1 MENNDIS
8 KIIRDIIEG
17 TYKPRQGEN
26 PVFTRSTPLD
36 TAVSDAV
43 KSNPELLELA
53 KPAIVEEFGK
63 DKFNLDDNAE
73 ATYAL
78 LRYMRRRIM

>member
-1 MENNDIS
+1 MKNNDIDT
-8 KIIRDIIEG
+8 IIRDIIDG
-17 TYKPRQGEN
+17 TYKPKQGEN
-26 PVFTRSTPLD
+26 PVFTRSNPLE
-36 TAVSDAV
+36 TGISDAV

-63 DKFNLDDNAE
+63 DKYNLDDNTE

-78 LRYMRRRIM
+78 LRYVRRRIM